1 MSRTV
6 LVIPA
11 TPRRALLDHHS
22 TRQHRRVVIEKRFGQ
37 LGWPR
42 QPIEIPGS
50 IKAPSFAYLASR
62 NSFGARFRERQNGEE
77 EEDDRQKHTEDLRR
91 RQGR

>member
-22 TRQHRRVVIEKRFGQ
+22 TRQRRRVVIEKRFAQ
-37 LGWPR
+37 L
-42 QPIEIPGS
+42 GS